1 MKRNAMTS
9 PVRWMTIMIFIIL
22 FLISRPAAAVAVED
36 AILAVVNDELVTIK
50 DLKDYVQS
58 TYVSLVAEGLSDG
71 QIQTV
76 MKDLEINGIHKLIED
91 KIMLSRAN
99 HIGLQ
104 VREDLVTERVEN
116 LKAKYGSEQNLVL
129 ALIKNGSTLTDLK
142 NKIRD
147 QLKIKYVVE
156 NQVRSKIYVNPQ
168 EVTEYYEKNKEQFSR
183 SDRINLD
190 SIFIA
195 YGQDKEEAEAKA
207 DHVLKLIEEGMDFQQ
222 LVKQYSDAPSVGTI
236 ERGQLLPEIEKAVF
250 SLGMEEVSA
259 PLKIDAG
266 IFIFKVVGRS
276 HAQID
281 GLSDVKDKIY
291 DMLFEEKFEKK
302 LTAWLDELKEKAY
315 IEIKQ

>member
-1 MKRNAMTS
+1 
-9 PVRWMTIMIFIIL
+9 
-22 FLISRPAAAVAVED
+22 
-36 AILAVVNDELVTIK
+36 
-50 DLKDYVQS
+50 
-58 TYVSLVAEGLSDG
+58 
-71 QIQTV
+71 
-76 MKDLEINGIHKLIED
+76 
-91 KIMLSRAN
+91 
-99 HIGLQ
+99 
-104 VREDLVTERVEN
+104 
-116 LKAKYGSEQNLVL
+116 
-129 ALIKNGSTLTDLK
+129 
-142 NKIRD
+142 
-147 QLKIKYVVE
+147 
-156 NQVRSKIYVNPQ
+156 
-168 EVTEYYEKNKEQFSR
+168 
-183 SDRINLD
+183 
-190 SIFIA
+190 
-195 YGQDKEEAEAKA
+195 
-207 DHVLKLIEEGMDFQQ
+207 MDFQQ